1 MKIFFRSL
9 LAVLSLSAPLVVLS
23 QQPEA
28 VLRFDAVQREELTD
42 EAALF
47 SVADTTIVATLPFAC
62 KLNRCR
68 ATEAEVYDAVTLWNV
83 RRVRVKNRR
92 MRLSDTTRREKC
104 GC

>member
-62 KLNRCR
+62 KLNPKIRIK
-68 ATEAEVYDAVTLWNV
+68 TQKSLVMDLYP
-83 RRVRVKNRR
+83 
-92 MRLSDTTRREKC
+92 
-104 GC
+104 

>member
-62 KLNRCR
+62 KLNRRR

-83 RRVRVKNRR
+83 RRVRVKIGGCVFPTPRGAK
-92 MRLSDTTRREKC
+92 KC

>member
-47 SVADTTIVATLPFAC
+47 SVADTTILFVRTAPAESVPACTAPARLISSRTAVSSVSPFSS
-62 KLNRCR
+62 LGHP
-68 ATEAEVYDAVTLWNV
+68 L
-83 RRVRVKNRR
+83 
-92 MRLSDTTRREKC
+92 
-104 GC
+104 